1 MDTRASQASKMAT
14 GHPRVP
20 LPNLT
25 WAWEDRTWLAM
36 ELNSKVVTE
45 RLHLGPVDHRRME
58 SRRRLSGTYDPGERL
73 YRLCRTSL
81 LQRSWRLTLHR
92 MGELE
97 PWIDENFVRSVW
109 YNMGEQVN
117 VKMIRDKFSG

>member
-1 MDTRASQASKMAT
+1 MVCANPAVNLAHQRYHPLLALGKAKASS
-14 GHPRVP
+14 R
-20 LPNLT
+20 LPGFDDCGCREHAHMLT
-25 WAWEDRTWLAM
+25 NAA
-36 ELNSKVVTE
+36 
-45 RLHLGPVDHRRME
+45 
-58 SRRRLSGTYDPGERL
+58 
-73 YRLCRTSL
+73 
-81 LQRSWRLTLHR
+81 R